1 MSAFRRMPSNDT
13 MAHAAV
19 MSLADPDDFK
29 PIMMD
34 YWYPSLEQK
43 VRVCQADGGA
53 KVLAMSAND
62 HTSPIIKG
70 NKIGGDMI
78 IQTENSIYVVDAS
91 VYTR

>member
-1 MSAFRRMPSNDT
+1 MPTSDT

-19 MSLADPDDFK
+19 MALTNPDDFK

-34 YWYPSLEQK
+34 YWIPSLEHN

-70 NKIGGDMI
+70 SKIGNDMI

-91 VYTR
+91 VYTAR